1 MSKVFS
7 DVEECVEKGILIGR
21 EGEKKLRSEA
31 EVDDAISEG
40 ADKFLHGV
48 LLKRIVAVKF
58 FPVFHIGL
66 VVKYRN
72 EDGKYNV
79 DSKGFSAFS
88 KAVPEEKKKHL
99 SEVPRGEYLVIFT
112 DGDFYTVNP
121 KIASKGADNFTSL
134 VSTTCCILSCRKQW
148 LQCFYFFGNNMH
160 VLFSLFNRFQR
171 AKSLTGER
179 VNVFDCKYLEK
190 ENQPFCRNMVN
201 REMDEW
207 VRQREMFV
215 GKKVAK
221 KTDNGRR
228 GEVMSF
234 KYEKNGETE
243 WYEVKYEG

>member
-134 VSTTCCILSCRKQW
+134 
-148 LQCFYFFGNNMH
+148 
-160 VLFSLFNRFQR
+160 R

-243 WYEVKYEG
+243 WYEVKYEGCLEFEKVLYNDIHDKFTVV

>member
-58 FPVFHIGL
+58 DSVWYIGE
-66 VVKYRN
+66 VVKYRRH
-72 EDGKYNV
+72 DGKFNV
-79 DSKGFSAFS
+79 NSEGFSALS

-112 DGDFYTVNP
+112 DGDFITVNP

-134 VSTTCCILSCRKQW
+134 
-148 LQCFYFFGNNMH
+148 
-160 VLFSLFNRFQR
+160 R

-243 WYEVKYEG
+243 WYEVKYEGCLEFEKVLYNDIHDKFTVV